1 MKKYLKSLFHT
12 KKKHMNESNKN
23 SVADCEK
30 SLQYMKDGPI
40 YCGVSGCKCQFK
52 GVKHMVI
59 RQNESIDKNEYCEI
73 VVAYKKGFIDG
84 MCEMENKKLCKHF
97 CIQRKIAMYGKCSLT
112 GMDCTSTPDVCNLNR
127 IYNDGYTEG
136 LLSKKQK

>member
-1 MKKYLKSLFHT
+1 MKKYLESLFHT

-30 SLQYMKDGPI
+30 SIQYVKGGTI
-40 YCGVSGCKCQFK
+40 HCSLSGCICPFT
-52 GVKHMVI
+52 GMKHMVI
-59 RQNESIDKNEYCEI
+59 CQNESIDKNEYCEI
-73 VVAYKKGFIDG
+73 VVAYKKGVIDG

-97 CIQRKIAMYGKCSLT
+97 CIKKIAIYGKCSLT

-127 IYNDGYTEG
+127 IYNDGYKEG
-136 LLSKKQK
+136 LLSKEQK